1 MTPYS
6 NTITTTRNSKALSG
20 RWVRFS
26 VRWAA
31 GAAGAVIL
39 TLSASTA
46 LAQDAMSTSPTEE
59 VVVLDETLEPW
70 VTSAHWAAALC
81 YETIGQLINEHVF
94 TDPNRKSNAQKLRDA
109 LGELIDANRNEMFAK
124 GLSFEQS
131 QAIDMYFYRFT
142 QPRTARYV
150 ATQQAAEL
158 AIDLRNCPAA
168 VQRLQLQLKEAGQ

>member
-1 MTPYS
+1 M
-6 NTITTTRNSKALSG
+6 
-20 RWVRFS
+20 RFS
-26 VRWAA
+26 VRLAA
-31 GAAGAVIL
+31 GAAVAVVL

-46 LAQDAMSTSPTEE
+46 LAQDAMSTSPTEQ

-81 YETIGQLINEHVF
+81 YETIGQLINEHDVF

-150 ATQQAAEL
+150 ATKQVAEL
-158 AIDLRNCPAA
+158 AIDLRKCPAA
-168 VQRLQLQLKEAGQ
+168 VQGLQLQLKEAGQ